1 MARRVRRVKFRIGL
15 SLVKVY
21 YCSQA
26 IKNRGVICVIGG
38 NFFFQMCHSIN
49 NSCYRLK
56 LSSLHTI
63 L

>member
-21 YCSQA
+21 YSSQA

-38 NFFFQMCHSIN
+38 NFFFPNVSFHQQ
-49 NSCYRLK
+49 
-56 LSSLHTI
+56 
-63 L
+63 